1 MTHKSYTVYDK
12 ITISRNHMIKDS
24 EYKDKLKLKIYLRR
38 KSDMEWL
45 EANASLPK
53 SFIKE
58 IRGVK

>member
-38 KSDMEWL
+38 ESDKEWF
-45 EANASLPK
+45 EANVSLPK
-53 SFIKE
+53 SFI
-58 IRGVK
+58 